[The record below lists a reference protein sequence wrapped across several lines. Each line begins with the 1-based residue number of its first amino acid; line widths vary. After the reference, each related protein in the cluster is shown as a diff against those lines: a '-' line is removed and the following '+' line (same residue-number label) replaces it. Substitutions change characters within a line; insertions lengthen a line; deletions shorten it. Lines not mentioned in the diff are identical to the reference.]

1 MDFLKNVS
9 IREKLNRIVM
19 LTTSV
24 ALLLAALGFFLYDLL
39 AFRHT
44 EARELSSVAD
54 IIGANSTAS
63 LQFQDAAT
71 GRETLQTLSIDPRV
85 VSAGLYTLEG
95 KVFVSYYRD
104 RDQRAT
110 LPDHPRVAGNFFE
123 KGQILIFRPILLDG
137 KKIGTIF
144 IQSDVQNL
152 YDRLQQYGIITFM
165 VLVISLL
172 GAFLLSSQLQKA
184 ISSPLL
190 HLAHLANRVSTERN
204 YALRAINESQDEI
217 GDLVIQFNDMLS
229 QIQDRDIALQEAHDA
244 LEGKVRERTFDLE
257 KEIQIRR
264 KSEGAHRE
272 SEERLRSILDHATA
286 VVYLKDIDL
295 RYVLVNRQFEKV
307 FGLSY
312 EQVRGK
318 IDSEIFSND
327 LAERRVDHDRIVL
340 HSGQPLEVEEQ
351 LQVGNKTETFISI
364 KFPLRDSHGKIYAVC
379 GFDTNITDRKNFEI
393 ELQNAKIEA
402 ESANTAKTAFIA
414 NMSHEIRTPLNAIMG
429 YSQILR
435 RDTTLTPEQNRAL
448 ERIDTSG
455 KNLLAIIN
463 DILDISKIEAGR
475 MELRLVDFN
484 MNGVIEDMNTLFKL
498 KCEEKGLILEATSL
512 PEDRC
517 QLYGDEEKI
526 RQVLINLLSNAVKF
540 TDSGTIALNIIPAQY
555 DQYLFEVKDSG
566 KGISPEAQTTIFEPF
581 KQDAEGIKK
590 GGTGLGLAISRK
602 QVLLMGSDLHVDS
615 KLNQGSNFHFK
626 LNLPAAK
633 ESQEYL
639 KKDGRQVLRL
649 SDNHP
654 VKALVAD
661 DNPDNRAVLT
671 HLLKSIGVHVIE
683 AKNGVMALDKAR
695 EHLPDI
701 IFMDIRMPIMDGRQ
715 AIHEIIS
722 EFGRNRFK
730 IVIITASAMQHD
742 QEQFLALGSHAVVLK
757 PFRVEEVFE
766 SLENL
771 LDVEFVYS
779 EASQLN
785 AEPQVSHDLDYSQ
798 IHIPEAIYQSLK
810 EAAEL
815 HYVTRIRQ
823 SLPLLVQ
830 SGEGGKKLADN
841 LNLYLKNY
849 DMKKILTILDQVNS
863 EG

>member
-39 AFRHT
+39 AFRNT

-63 LQFQDAAT
+63 LQFRDPAT
-71 GRETLQTLSIDPRV
+71 GQETLETLSIDPRV
-85 VSAGLYTLEG
+85 VSAALYTLEG
-95 KVFVSYYRD
+95 KIFVSYYRD
-104 RDQRAT
+104 QKVA
-110 LPDHPRVAGNFFE
+110 LPDRPRETGNFFE
-123 KGQILIFRPILLDG
+123 KGQILIFRPILLNG

-144 IQSDVQNL
+144 IHSDLQNL
-152 YDRLQQYGIITFM
+152 YDRLQQYGIIAFM

-190 HLAHLANRVSTERN
+190 NLAHLANRVSRESN
-204 YALRAINESQDEI
+204 YALRAVNESQDEI
-217 GDLVIQFNDMLS
+217 GDLVIQFNHMLS
-229 QIQDRDIALQEAHDA
+229 QIQDRDIALQDAHDA
-244 LEGKVRERTFDLE
+244 LEGKVRERTLDLE
-257 KEIQIRR
+257 NEIQIRR
-264 KSEGAHRE
+264 KSESALRE

-286 VVYLKDIDL
+286 VVYMKNIDL

-307 FGLSY
+307 FGLSH

-318 IDSEIFSND
+318 TDLEIFSKD
-327 LAERRVDHDRIVL
+327 LAGRRIGHDRRVL
-340 HSGQPLEVEEQ
+340 ESGQPLEVEEQ
-351 LQVGNKTETFISI
+351 AQVGNKTETYISI
-364 KFPLRDSHGKIYAVC
+364 KFPLRDSRGKIYAVC
-379 GFDTNITDRKNFEI
+379 GLDTNITDRKNFEM

-402 ESANTAKTAFIA
+402 ESANSAKSAFIA

-435 RDTTLTPEQNRAL
+435 RDPTLTPEHYKAL

-455 KNLLAIIN
+455 KSLLSLIN

-475 MELRLVDFN
+475 MELRPVDFN
-484 MNGVIEDMNTLFKL
+484 MNRLIEDINTLFKL
-498 KCEEKGLILEATSL
+498 KCEEKGLTLEAIPL

-517 QLYGDEEKI
+517 WLYGDKEKI
-526 RQVLINLLSNAVKF
+526 RQVLINLLANAVKF
-540 TDSGTIALNIIPAQY
+540 TDSGTISLNIIPETN
-555 DQYLFEVKDSG
+555 DQYRFEVQDSG
-566 KGISPEAQTTIFEPF
+566 KGISPEAQKTIFEPF

-602 QVLLMGSDLHVDS
+602 QVLLMGSELYVDS
-615 KLNQGSNFHFK
+615 KLNDGSCFYFTLH
-626 LNLPAAK
+626 LPAAK
-633 ESQEYL
+633 EKQEPV
-639 KKDGRQVLRL
+639 KKEGKEVLRL
-649 SDNHP
+649 SDDHQ

-661 DNPDNRAVLT
+661 DNPDNRAVLA
-671 HLLKSIGVHVIE
+671 HLLKNVGVHVIE
-683 AKNGVMALDKAR
+683 AENGLIALDKVR
-695 EHLPDI
+695 KHSPDI

-722 EFGRNRFK
+722 EFGPDRYK
-730 IVIITASAMQHD
+730 IVTISASAMQHD
-742 QEQFLALGSHAVVLK
+742 REQYLALGSHEVVLK
-757 PFRVEEVFE
+757 PFRADEVFE
-766 SLENL
+766 CLKNL
-771 LDVEFVYS
+771 LNVEFIYS
-779 EASQLN
+779 DASRKD
-785 AEPQVSHDLDYSQ
+785 AKPQVLHDMDYSKIQ
-798 IHIPEAIYQSLK
+798 IPKAVHHSLK

-830 SGEGGKKLADN
+830 SGEEGGKLADN
-841 LNLYLKNY
+841 LNLYLKKY
-849 DMKKILTILDQVNS
+849 DMKKILTILNQVNPK
-863 EG
+863 G